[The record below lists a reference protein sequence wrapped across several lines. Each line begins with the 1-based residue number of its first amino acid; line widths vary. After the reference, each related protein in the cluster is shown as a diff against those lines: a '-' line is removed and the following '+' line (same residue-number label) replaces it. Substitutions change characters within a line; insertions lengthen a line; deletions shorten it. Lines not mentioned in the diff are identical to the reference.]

1 MNHKIKTDIG
11 YCVVSDDC
19 ALDEEELKT
28 LAADIKKQPKLTQ
41 PNFFIDMRYDYKFI
55 QLQALLKIT
64 ELLQPVIQG
73 NIKNKTSGIAN
84 MDCVSVYQERN
95 EVEIVLPLASFGVLR
110 HYYEELRAA
119 LIAMPTIQVD
129 YPKWSHQFRKTLHG
143 KGPLCTYVAI
153 SRDEKNKRREL
164 VHFFFP
170 IEVAA
175 CMVTP
180 QFGFT
185 RLLQRSLEKFKNI
198 YTTKIYLQICRSA
211 DAGKWVVSYSTLRKI
226 LCVGNKFRRYYDFRN
241 RILKEAEN
249 ALRGNSNHWFGLAE
263 CFKKGEQDPYLL
275 IFNIYSANNR
285 QNSYDEYNRLRD
297 KMLSTMVDSMHIMR
311 ATALALTRK
320 VNIRNYNYVW
330 RKHNLLIANIA
341 GNDEVLDKKAYY
353 VSTMERIIETEKYS
367 KLAVQQDLF

>member
-1 MNHKIKTDIG
+1 MSHKIKTDIG

-19 ALDEEELKT
+19 ALDEGELKT

-64 ELLQPVIQG
+64 ELLQPMIQG
-73 NIKNKTSGIAN
+73 NIKNKTAGIVN
-84 MDCVSVYQERN
+84 MDSVYVYQERN

-119 LIAMPTIQVD
+119 LIAMPAIQVE
-129 YPKWSHQFRKTLHG
+129 YPKWSHKVRKTLYG

-180 QFGFT
+180 HFGKYSVSEINSDATMTSGIAFSKRPKT
-185 RLLQRSLEKFKNI
+185 NSEE
-198 YTTKIYLQICRSA
+198 TQITGSA
-211 DAGKWVVSYSTLRKI
+211 WQNASRRVSKI
-226 LCVGNKFRRYYDFRN
+226 LT
-241 RILKEAEN
+241 
-249 ALRGNSNHWFGLAE
+249 S
-263 CFKKGEQDPYLL
+263 
-275 IFNIYSANNR
+275 
-285 QNSYDEYNRLRD
+285 
-297 KMLSTMVDSMHIMR
+297 
-311 ATALALTRK
+311 
-320 VNIRNYNYVW
+320 
-330 RKHNLLIANIA
+330 
-341 GNDEVLDKKAYY
+341 
-353 VSTMERIIETEKYS
+353 
-367 KLAVQQDLF
+367 

>member
-143 KGPLCTYVAI
+143 
-153 SRDEKNKRREL
+153 
-164 VHFFFP
+164 
-170 IEVAA
+170 
-175 CMVTP
+175 
-180 QFGFT
+180 
-185 RLLQRSLEKFKNI
+185 
-198 YTTKIYLQICRSA
+198 
-211 DAGKWVVSYSTLRKI
+211 
-226 LCVGNKFRRYYDFRN
+226 
-241 RILKEAEN
+241 
-249 ALRGNSNHWFGLAE
+249 
-263 CFKKGEQDPYLL
+263 
-275 IFNIYSANNR
+275 
-285 QNSYDEYNRLRD
+285 
-297 KMLSTMVDSMHIMR
+297 
-311 ATALALTRK
+311 
-320 VNIRNYNYVW
+320 
-330 RKHNLLIANIA
+330 
-341 GNDEVLDKKAYY
+341 
-353 VSTMERIIETEKYS
+353 
-367 KLAVQQDLF
+367 

>member
-1 MNHKIKTDIG
+1 M
-11 YCVVSDDC
+11 
-19 ALDEEELKT
+19 
-28 LAADIKKQPKLTQ
+28 
-41 PNFFIDMRYDYKFI
+41 
-55 QLQALLKIT
+55 
-64 ELLQPVIQG
+64 
-73 NIKNKTSGIAN
+73 
-84 MDCVSVYQERN
+84 SVYQERN

-198 YTTKIYLQICRSA
+198 YTTKIYLQICR
-211 DAGKWVVSYSTLRKI
+211 
-226 LCVGNKFRRYYDFRN
+226 
-241 RILKEAEN
+241 
-249 ALRGNSNHWFGLAE
+249 
-263 CFKKGEQDPYLL
+263 
-275 IFNIYSANNR
+275 
-285 QNSYDEYNRLRD
+285 
-297 KMLSTMVDSMHIMR
+297 
-311 ATALALTRK
+311 
-320 VNIRNYNYVW
+320 
-330 RKHNLLIANIA
+330 
-341 GNDEVLDKKAYY
+341 
-353 VSTMERIIETEKYS
+353 
-367 KLAVQQDLF
+367 

>member
-64 ELLQPVIQG
+64 ELLQPVIQS

-175 CMVTP
+175 SPV
-180 QFGFT
+180 
-185 RLLQRSLEKFKNI
+185 RL
-198 YTTKIYLQICRSA
+198 YKIASALPRKIQEYLYNQNLFADLQIGRCRQM
-211 DAGKWVVSYSTLRKI
+211 GRK
-226 LCVGNKFRRYYDFRN
+226 LFYPPEDLMC
-241 RILKEAEN
+241 
-249 ALRGNSNHWFGLAE
+249 
-263 CFKKGEQDPYLL
+263 
-275 IFNIYSANNR
+275 R
-285 QNSYDEYNRLRD
+285 Q
-297 KMLSTMVDSMHIMR
+297 
-311 ATALALTRK
+311 
-320 VNIRNYNYVW
+320 
-330 RKHNLLIANIA
+330 
-341 GNDEVLDKKAYY
+341 
-353 VSTMERIIETEKYS
+353 
-367 KLAVQQDLF
+367 